1 MVDLP
6 LMRAILRALPE
17 EAALCPGRRRRSA
30 AIGRTEAS
38 TRRLGA
44 VSVVRSTAIFRRA
57 PESRIVTN
65 AHRSPRV
72 RCPIL
77 ARSTAA
83 TSIFRCGRC
92 SGGVRR
98 LLAIV
103 RERIPKHFG
112 LDPSRDVKML
122 CAEPRRPAARSLNT
136 ELQNALK
143 PTWPDPH
150 RAVRLDLLSRPT
162 RVCRS
167 RTTTTARSTTV
178 TSLSCHTLYSP
189 SRRRI

>member
-38 TRRLGA
+38 TGGDRRLGA
-44 VSVVRSTAIFRRA
+44 VSVVRLTEIFRRA

-83 TSIFRCGRC
+83 TSIFDAVDAQEGYAGSWRLCGSGYRSTSGSTRAAMSRC
-92 SGGVRR
+92 SALNRGG
-98 LLAIV
+98 
-103 RERIPKHFG
+103 
-112 LDPSRDVKML
+112 
-122 CAEPRRPAARSLNT
+122 PRHARSIPSCRMRLNPPGQIRI
-136 ELQNALK
+136 ERFG
-143 PTWPDPH
+143 W
-150 RAVRLDLLSRPT
+150 
-162 RVCRS
+162 
-167 RTTTTARSTTV
+167 
-178 TSLSCHTLYSP
+178 TSVP
-189 SRRRI
+189 ADKVM

>member
-1 MVDLP
+1 MP
-6 LMRAILRALPE
+6 
-17 EAALCPGRRRRSA
+17 CQKRRRCVLVGDVDQLLSVGPRQVLA
-30 AIGRTEAS
+30 EIVAS
-38 TRRLGA
+38 GA
-44 VSVVRSTAIFRRA
+44 VSVVRLTEIFRRA

-65 AHRSPRV
+65 AHRSARV

-150 RAVRLDLLSRPT
+150 RAVRASASSQRAGY
-162 RVCRS
+162 CGQGRS
-167 RTTTTARSTTV
+167 DAVAVVEAEREW
-178 TSLSCHTLYSP
+178 LSCE
-189 SRRRI
+189 